1 MSLRLSASRVSAG
14 LVNGSLTYLPGPASL
29 GVQDLFLFDRKGDW
43 QPLKLPQGS
52 YRYLRV
58 SPDGTRVVF
67 ESNDDKETFVSI
79 YDLSGSSSARRL
91 TFGSNNRYPIWSADG
106 KHVVFQSDRNGAP
119 SLFWH
124 PSDGGS
130 AEALTKAEAGE
141 AHVPESCSPAGD
153 VVLFSVVKEGVYS
166 LSTLSIADRKTAP
179 WGDVRSESLPT
190 DAVFSPD
197 GRWVAYQTGR
207 SDAGE
212 ATTFVQP
219 YPATGAKHQIAR
231 GGRPA
236 WSRDG
241 KELFLVPAPGQF
253 MVVNVSTRPSFAFTN
268 PAPVPRGFGIADP
281 GSPRPYDVTPDGRI
295 LGVATHG
302 QVQTGSSAATQIRVV
317 LNWFEELKARAPGK

>member
-1 MSLRLSASRVSAG
+1 VLDFG
-14 LVNGSLTYLPGPASL
+14 LAKALDPSPTGSSGAMTSPTITSPALTRL
-29 GVQDLFLFDRKGDW
+29 GVILGTASYMSPEQARGRLADKRSDIWAFGCVLYEMLTGRRPFDGEEVSDTLAAV
-43 QPLKLPQGS
+43 LKS
-52 YRYLRV
+52 D
-58 SPDGTRVVF
+58 PD
-67 ESNDDKETFVSI
+67 D
-79 YDLSGSSSARRL
+79 
-91 TFGSNNRYPIWSADG
+91 
-106 KHVVFQSDRNGAP
+106 
-119 SLFWH
+119 
-124 PSDGGS
+124 
-130 AEALTKAEAGE
+130 
-141 AHVPESCSPAGD
+141 
-153 VVLFSVVKEGVYS
+153 GVYS